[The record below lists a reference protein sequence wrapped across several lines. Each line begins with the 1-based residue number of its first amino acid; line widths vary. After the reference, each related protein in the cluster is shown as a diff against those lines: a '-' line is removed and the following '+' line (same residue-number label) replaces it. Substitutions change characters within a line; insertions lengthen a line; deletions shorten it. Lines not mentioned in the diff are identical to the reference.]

1 MRILFLITGLNYG
14 GAETQLKELAI
25 RLKSRGHEI
34 LVVSMIPPQAYVGE
48 LKNVG
53 ISVKTLGMRQGLP
66 DPRAIFRLATI
77 IRNFRPL
84 ILHSHM
90 VHANLLARMVRMISR
105 IPVLIC
111 TAHNINEGGRLR
123 EMAYRLTD
131 SLCDLT
137 TQVSKAGLHRYVQV
151 KAVPQ
156 NKVHFIPNGV
166 DINRFRPDEKARKKL
181 RHEFGITDEFVW
193 LAVGRFE
200 EAKDY
205 PNMIQAFSRLVKVR
219 PDARL
224 FIAGQGALKTKIE
237 RLVVELGLDDAV
249 SFLGIRKDVP
259 ELMNAADAYVMSS
272 AWEGFPLVLLE
283 AAAVGLPIV
292 ATDVGGNREI
302 VLNDQS
308 GFLVPPQDPVS
319 LAEAM
324 ERVMALGIEAR
335 KLMGKAGRTYVV
347 ENFSFERVIKM
358 WEELYHEILCR
369 KGWLFD

>member
-358 WEELYHEILCR
+358 WEELYHEILCH